1 MKNLNKNSYPI
12 PFAMDPSRPF
22 FATKV
27 ADHFYANSIHLL
39 GFCYDGTT
47 SFRPGSRFGPDA
59 IRDAAFGLETYS
71 PYLEKD
77 MEDFSIYDLGN
88 IPFYPSRQDILHDLF
103 AQATESLNLKENNI
117 RIVTLG
123 GEHSISYSPITL
135 HMRHYPDLVIL
146 HLDAHTDLRK
156 EFMDDPLSHASVIYR
171 VWEKMNHQSQELI
184 QYGIR
189 SGQKTEFDFMKQNKT
204 LRTSLDTLIADVQKI
219 PDGRPIY
226 LTLDLD
232 FFDPGYFPG
241 TGTPEA
247 GGENFGNFMKILKI
261 LDKKNFVGADVVE
274 LAPHLD
280 ASHNSSCFAAKVTRE
295 IMLALKP

>member
-1 MKNLNKNSYPI
+1 MSSPTRL
-12 PFAMDPSRPF
+12 PFPMDPAKPF
-22 FATKV
+22 FATKTS
-27 ADHFYANSIHLL
+27 DSFHPGGIHLL

-47 SFRPGSRFGPDA
+47 SFRPGSRFGADA

-71 PYLEKD
+71 PYLQKD
-77 MEDFSIYDLGN
+77 LEDYAVYDLGN

-103 AQATESLNLKENNI
+103 AQATEGLKLQQDNI

-123 GEHSISYSPITL
+123 GEHSISYSPLKL
-135 HMRHYPDLVIL
+135 HLQQYSDLVIL

-171 VWEKMNHQSQELI
+171 TWEVMDHSKQQLI

-189 SGQKTEFDFMKQNKT
+189 SGQRTEFEFMQKHKT
-204 LRTSLDTLIADVQKI
+204 LRTSLEELLKDLESLSDQ
-219 PDGRPIY
+219 RPIY
-226 LTLDLD
+226 MTLDLD
-232 FFDPGYFPG
+232 FFDPGFFPG

-247 GGENFGNFMKILKI
+247 GGENFSNFMKILKI
-261 LDKKNFVGADVVE
+261 LNRKNFVGADIVE

-280 ASHNSSCFAAKVTRE
+280 ASHNSSCFASKVTRE
-295 IMLALKP
+295 VMLALAR